1 MATILTTDGEM
12 IEMGHNPS
20 LESMKKAVDGYIE
33 YVPLPEEVQAITG
46 FAWLYCNEEGKLM
59 GLPPNVLATGLAFG
73 DTPHDIIVG
82 DVVLCKEN
90 EEEEEE

>member
-12 IEMGHNPS
+12 IDIGHNP
-20 LESMKKAVDGYIE
+20 LLDVMQKAVKGYIE
-33 YVPLPEEVQAITG
+33 YVPLPDEVQATTG
-46 FAWLYCNEEGKLM
+46 FSYLYCNEEGKLM
-59 GLPPNVLATGLAFG
+59 GLPPNVLATLLAFG